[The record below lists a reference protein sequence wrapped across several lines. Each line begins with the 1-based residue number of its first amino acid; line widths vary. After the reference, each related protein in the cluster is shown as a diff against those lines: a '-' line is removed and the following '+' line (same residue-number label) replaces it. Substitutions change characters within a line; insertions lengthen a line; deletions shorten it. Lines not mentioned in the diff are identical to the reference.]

1 MDRPMKSASRGT
13 TFLDLLLVFAMDH
26 MNIGK
31 IKGNKP
37 RELIIMWGLHM
48 RAHLIAAFSILGS
61 GVFVGGRGIHWC
73 FGAERILST
82 LL

>member
-13 TFLDLLLVFAMDH
+13 TFLDLLLVFAMDP
-26 MNIGK
+26 IGK

-48 RAHLIAAFSILGS
+48 RAHLIAAFSNLGS
-61 GVFVGGRGIHWC
+61 GVFVGGGVGRGIHDDAVEK
-73 FGAERILST
+73 GVVL
-82 LL
+82 